1 MLVTHGL
8 VQSSHWVEG
17 LHGRSFMVIKTSLA
31 FSYLWLITAFS
42 NLFQDRKLEE
52 EFTLDENN
60 FLKLGIFQE
69 L

>member
-1 MLVTHGL
+1 MWKFVWGGGGG
-8 VQSSHWVEG
+8 E
-17 LHGRSFMVIKTSLA
+17 SLA
-31 FSYLWLITAFS
+31 LSYLWLIVTFK
-42 NLFQDRKLEE
+42 NIFQDRKLEK